1 MYWYRIMYKAK
12 INMDLAKQQGLS
24 KDEIDNIIV
33 LQQKRSDIR
42 NGIINKVIMPTRQVG
57 EELSEIDVQL
67 TKLWKFDNPNG
78 YNFYKFW
85 KEPGCLCPEMDNEDN
100 YGKTSYIYIIG
111 RCPLHGKSK

>member
-57 EELSEIDVQL
+57 EELSEIDVKL

-85 KEPGCLCPEMDNEDN
+85 KEPGCLCPKMDNEDN
-100 YGKTSYIYIIG
+100 YGKTSYIYISG
-111 RCPLHGKSK
+111 RCPLHGKNK

>member
-1 MYWYRIMYKAK
+1 MYTPTFRTNQANVPI
-12 INMDLAKQQGLS
+12 LS

-100 YGKTSYIYIIG
+100 YGKTSYIYIRG